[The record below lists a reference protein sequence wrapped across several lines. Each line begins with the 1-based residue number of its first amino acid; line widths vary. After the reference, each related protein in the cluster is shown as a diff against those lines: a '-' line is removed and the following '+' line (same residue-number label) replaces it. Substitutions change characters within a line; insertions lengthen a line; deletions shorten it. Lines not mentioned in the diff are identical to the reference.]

1 MSDAHGTTAIDRR
14 RRLILIGLIL
24 LAAAVAFGSLF
35 VGRYPISADTMVRV
49 LAARLAET
57 LYEAMAR
64 ILPEGA
70 LTELASRLVPDTVT
84 WEPTVETVVFSIRLP
99 RVLLALCIGAGLAI
113 SGAAFQG
120 MFQNPLVSP
129 DLLGVTAGAGLGAA
143 VGILLGGST
152 MTIQVAAL
160 ACGIMAVALTYV
172 MSRIYRTTPTLML
185 VLSGIVVGSI
195 CNALLSLAKYLADPH
210 DELPTIVFWL
220 MGSLATVTRDD
231 ALHAIPPMLAGIL
244 VLLLLRWRINLLSM
258 GDDEA
263 RALGVNPDRLKAV
276 LIVAST
282 LVTAAGV
289 SVSGIIGWVGLV
301 IPHIGRMLVGP
312 DHRILLPVSL
322 ALGGI
327 YLTLIDDL
335 ARASME
341 AEIPLGILTAI
352 VGAPFFAYMLRR
364 TRGGWG

>member
-1 MSDAHGTTAIDRR
+1 MTAVERRHGR
-14 RRLILIGLIL
+14 ILLGLIL
-24 LAAAVAFGSLF
+24 AALAVAFASLF
-35 VGRYPISADTMVRV
+35 VGRYPITPDTMVRV
-49 LAARLAET
+49 LAARGAEMVYGA
-57 LYEAMAR
+57 LAR
-64 ILPEGA
+64 IQPDGA
-70 LTELASRLVPDTVT
+70 LTEFAARLVPAAT
-84 WEPTVETVVFSIRLP
+84 WEETVETVVFSIRLP
-99 RVLLALCIGAGLAI
+99 RVLLALSIGAGLSI

-143 VGILLGGST
+143 IGILLGGST
-152 MTIQVAAL
+152 VAIQLAAL
-160 ACGIMAVALTYV
+160 LCGIGAVALTYV

-231 ALHAIPPMLAGIL
+231 ALHAIPPILGGIT

-263 RALGVNPDRLKAV
+263 RALGVNPDRLKTV

-335 ARASME
+335 ARASTE
-341 AEIPLGILTAI
+341 VEIPLGILTAI

>member
-1 MSDAHGTTAIDRR
+1 MTSIERR
-14 RRLILIGLIL
+14 QRLILIGLIVM
-24 LAAAVAFGSLF
+24 AAAVAFGSLF
-35 VGRYPISADTMVRV
+35 VGRYPITAGTMVRV
-49 LAARLAET
+49 LGVRLAET
-57 LYEAMAR
+57 LYEALAR
-64 ILPEGA
+64 IRPDGSLA
-70 LTELASRLVPDTVT
+70 ELAARLVPDAVT
-84 WEPTVETVVFSIRLP
+84 SEDTVETVMFSIRLP
-99 RVLLALCIGAGLAI
+99 RVLVALCIGAGLAI

-143 VGILLGGST
+143 IGILLGGST
-152 MTIQVAAL
+152 MAIQVSAV
-160 ACGIMAVALTYV
+160 ACGVLAVALTYV
-172 MSRIYRTTPTLML
+172 MSRVYRTTPTLML

-220 MGSLATVTRDD
+220 MGSLATITRDD

-276 LIVAST
+276 LIVACT
-282 LVTAAGV
+282 VITAAGV

-335 ARASME
+335 ARASMA

-352 VGAPFFAYMLRR
+352 VGAPFFAFMLRR